1 MIIHEIKKQLY
12 VVCVLVFTI
21 LSTPVF
27 AQQLQPAPTF
37 SLLNAGYGAAALGM
51 GGAFVAV
58 ANDLSA
64 IYWNPAGVGQLGGF
78 QIYGD
83 YRYQS
88 DSDEDFSPEI
98 FANRFESSQSFAI
111 LGNQLQALSAS
122 YAIRK
127 QRVTFVPAFAWQR
140 TSVLGPKRDLKER
153 AGVVEFLTPAVF
165 FQSEGNFNEEINR
178 GAEEYST
185 AFSVNFSGRILFGGS
200 WSFLTRGPEEN
211 LTGTFHDS
219 FVLPF
224 HETRTD
230 TDLSQ
235 TRKTDFSGNYF
246 KVGGLYFP
254 AAGFS
259 IGGTVR
265 FPYTRKATITLDRKG
280 SFVTSETVV
289 DADGNVIR
297 EVITSGALDEQAA
310 ARSELKQPAEFTV
323 GAAMRTR
330 KKMLVSGS
338 LTYADWSDAMQIIS
352 DSTDP
357 LLIPETELLFPTLRV
372 TNGLQPSLLQWR
384 GGVEYQLGQIGNGI
398 ALRAGIFRDGQP
410 YGTTI
415 ADRVYFKG
423 YSFGAGYAS
432 RGLRIDAAFV
442 RETGDPI
449 LTTQSSKP
457 SRYANR
463 RWVFSVGYAQ

>member
-1 MIIHEIKKQLY
+1 MIIHEIKKPLY
-12 VVCVLVFTI
+12 VVCLLVFAI
-21 LSTPVF
+21 FSTPVC
-27 AQQLQPAPTF
+27 AQNLQPAPTF
-37 SLLNAGYGAAALGM
+37 SLINAGYGAAALGM

-83 YRYQS
+83 YRFQS

-98 FANRFESSQSFAI
+98 FANRFESKQRFAI
-111 LGNQLQALSAS
+111 SGNQLQALSAS

-153 AGVVEFLTPAVF
+153 AGVVEFLTPQVF
-165 FQSEGNFNEEINR
+165 FQSEGNFNEEIKR
-178 GAEEYST
+178 GAEEYSA

-211 LTGTFHDS
+211 LNGTFHDNLL
-219 FVLPF
+219 LPLR
-224 HETRTD
+224 ETITD
-230 TDLSQ
+230 TTLSQ
-235 TRKTDFSGNYF
+235 TRKTDFGGNYF
-246 KVGGLYFP
+246 KFGGLYFP
-254 AAGFS
+254 GGGFS
-259 IGGTVR
+259 VGGMVR
-265 FPYTRKATITLDRKG
+265 LPYTRKATITLDRNG
-280 SFVTSETVV
+280 SFVITDRTKDAQGNITQET
-289 DADGNVIR
+289 
-297 EVITSGALDEQAA
+297 ITSGTLDEQAA
-310 ARSELKQPAEFTV
+310 ARSELREPVEFTV
-323 GAAMRTR
+323 GVAMRAR
-330 KKMLVSGS
+330 NKIVVSGAF
-338 LTYADWSDAMQIIS
+338 TYADWSDAVQTIT

-372 TNGLQPSLLQWR
+372 TTGLQPTLLQWR
-384 GGVEYQLGQIGNGI
+384 GGVEYQLGQIGNGL

-410 YGTTI
+410 YGTVI
-415 ADRVYFKG
+415 GDRVYFKG

-442 RETGDPI
+442 SEKGDPI
-449 LTTQSSKP
+449 LTTQSSEA
-457 SRYANR
+457 SHYANR